1 MYLNGVFM
9 FFGMRGLKLN
19 GDEGI
24 ILFWLRWGG
33 SLVLR
38 DVGIMG
44 WWGGKSLG
52 IWLSRG

>member
-44 WWGGKSLG
+44 WWGGKLLG